1 MLARVNSVATVGLDA
16 QFLEEELGGDDGGA
30 VGLGDGVSQ
39 TVLRLEAFLRRYAL
53 DVQRY

>member
-1 MLARVNSVATVGLDA
+1 MLVRVNSVATVGLDA
-16 QFLEEELGGDDGGA
+16 QFLEDELGGDDGGA

>member
-16 QFLEEELGGDDGGA
+16 QFLEDELGGDDGGA